1 MSQLSPVQWG
11 QRQGGQQCGDP
22 TSIPGHSEDARGH
35 PPLDGELQHAGPGH
49 HRHQA
54 QQQEERVRRWTQMR
68 DFNFVIPSC
77 IAIAAAR
84 ATNSW
89 DMEGMIPLNPL
100 FINTMIIVQIN
111 AKQFFKYKDCVF
123 ESLSIMM
130 DSCPN

>member
-1 MSQLSPVQWG
+1 MSQLSPVQWE

-22 TSIPGHSEDARGH
+22 TSIPGHSGSVEDAGGH

-68 DFNFVIPSC
+68 DFNFVIRSC
-77 IAIAAAR
+77 IAIAAAK

-89 DMEGMIPLNPL
+89 DMEGMIPLPL
-100 FINTMIIVQIN
+100 NQLF
-111 AKQFFKYKDCVF
+111 
-123 ESLSIMM
+123 
-130 DSCPN
+130 

>member
-22 TSIPGHSEDARGH
+22 TSIPGHSGSVEDAGGH

-54 QQQEERVRRWTQMR
+54 QQQEERVRRWTQTI

-77 IAIAAAR
+77 VALHCHYC
-84 ATNSW
+84 S
-89 DMEGMIPLNPL
+89 
-100 FINTMIIVQIN
+100 
-111 AKQFFKYKDCVF
+111 
-123 ESLSIMM
+123 
-130 DSCPN
+130 